1 MKIVH
6 VISGGETGGSRK
18 HVVTLLEKF
27 PKEEVTLIVFQE
39 GKLLEEARAAGIDV
53 KLLSQKSRYDLS
65 ILKRLTEFVNEG
77 DYDIIHTHG
86 PRANLFGA
94 LIKARFKKATW
105 VTTIHSDPK
114 LDFVRTGIKGILFSN
129 LNLWA
134 IKKIDYFFAVSERFK
149 ENLVSIG
156 INGEKIKAI
165 FNGIEFNEQLP
176 EPSLSRE
183 DLHIPAGALVIT
195 MVARLHPIKGHDNVF
210 EALKKIGNQ
219 NIHLLLVGDG
229 PIEKELKEKVK
240 SLQLEKQVHFL
251 GFRSDVN
258 DVLQISD
265 LSLLASFSESF
276 PLALLES
283 ANMRKPVIT
292 TDVGGVAS
300 LVSDK
305 TFGWVIPID
314 DIPTLQAAIEEAN
327 QIIEQLPE
335 MGIALYEHAST
346 NFSIEKLYI
355 VTRSEYE
362 QIKTIR

>member
-27 PKEEVTLIVFQE
+27 AKEEVTLIVFQE
-39 GKLLEEARAAGIDV
+39 GKLSEEARAAGIDV
-53 KLLSQKSRYDLS
+53 KLLAQKSRYDLS

-86 PRANLFGA
+86 PRANLYGA
-94 LIKARFKKATW
+94 LIKSKLKVTW

-114 LDFVRTGIKGILFSN
+114 LDFVRTGIKGKLFSS

-134 IKKIDYFFAVSERFK
+134 IKRIDYFFAVSERFK

-176 EPSLSRE
+176 KPSLSRK
-183 DLHIPAGALVIT
+183 DLLIPTEALVIT
-195 MVARLHPIKGHDNVF
+195 MVARLHPIKGHEKVF

-258 DVLQISD
+258 DLLQISD

-327 QIIEQLPE
+327 QIKEQLPE

-346 NFSIEKLYI
+346 NFSIKKLYI

-362 QIKTIR
+362 QIKTLR